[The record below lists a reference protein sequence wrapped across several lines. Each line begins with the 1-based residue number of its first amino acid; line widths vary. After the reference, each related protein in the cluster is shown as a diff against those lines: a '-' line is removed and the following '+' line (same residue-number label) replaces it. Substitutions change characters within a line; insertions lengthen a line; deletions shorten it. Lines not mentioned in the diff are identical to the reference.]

1 MKKLVVIGLMMF
13 ITLVFTGCSNEVP
26 SGDIVAVTT
35 NADGIQLTYTNGS
48 GYWIDKED
56 IKDGDKAINMKKA
69 IETYGDNY
77 QVVELSNVDFLIVWD
92 NAQLI
97 FNNNE
102 CVGYVS
108 LY

>member
-1 MKKLVVIGLMMF
+1 MKKIMILGLMMF
-13 ITLVFTGCSNEVP
+13 ITLIFTGCSNEVP
-26 SGDIVAVTT
+26 SGDIETVIT
-35 NADGIQLTYTNGS
+35 NTDGIQLTYSNGD

-56 IKDGDKAINMKKA
+56 IKEGDKGINMKKA

-77 QVVELSNVDFLIVWD
+77 QVVELSKSDFLIVWD
-92 NAQLI
+92 DAKLI

-102 CVGYVS
+102 CIGYVS

>member
-1 MKKLVVIGLMMF
+1 MKKLMVLGLMMF
-13 ITLVFTGCSNEVP
+13 ITLLFTGCSNATP
-26 SGDIVAVTT
+26 SGDIIAVTT
-35 NADGIQLTYTNGS
+35 NTDGIQLTYSNGS

-56 IKDGDKAINMKKA
+56 IKDGDKAINMKQA

-77 QVVELSNVDFLIVWD
+77 QVVELSKSDFLIVWD
-92 NAQLI
+92 NAKLI

-102 CVGYVS
+102 CVGYIS

>member
-1 MKKLVVIGLMMF
+1 MKKIMVLGLLMF
-13 ITLVFTGCSNEVP
+13 IVLVFTGCSNATP

-35 NADGIQLTYTNGS
+35 NTDGIQLTYSNGD

-56 IKDGDKAINMKKA
+56 IKDGDGINMKKA

-77 QVVELSNVDFLIVWD
+77 QVIELSRNDFLIVWD
-92 NAQLI
+92 NAKLI

-102 CVGYVS
+102 CVGYVN

>member
-1 MKKLVVIGLMMF
+1 MKKLMVIALMMF
-13 ITLVFTGCSNEVP
+13 ITLIFTGCSNEVP
-26 SGDIVAVTT
+26 SGDIETVIT
-35 NADGIQLTYTNGS
+35 NTDGIQLTYSDGS

-56 IKDGDKAINMKKA
+56 IKDGDGINMKKA

-77 QVVELSNVDFLIVWD
+77 SVVELSNTDFLIVWD
-92 NAQLI
+92 NVQLI

>member
-26 SGDIVAVTT
+26 SGDITAVTT
-35 NADGIQLTYTNGS
+35 NTDGIQLTYTNGD

-77 QVVELSNVDFLIVWD
+77 QVVELSKSDFLIVWGD
-92 NAQLI
+92 AKLI

-102 CVGYVS
+102 CIGYVS

>member
-1 MKKLVVIGLMMF
+1 MKKLMVIGLMMF
-13 ITLVFTGCSNEVP
+13 IVLVFTGCSNATP
-26 SGDIVAVTT
+26 SGEVVAVTT
-35 NADGIQLTYTNGS
+35 NTEGIQLTYSNGS

-69 IETYGDNY
+69 IETYGDDF
-77 QVVELSNVDFLIVWD
+77 QVVELSKSDFLIVWD

-102 CVGYVS
+102 CVGYVG

>member
-13 ITLVFTGCSNEVP
+13 IVLVFTGCSNATP
-26 SGDIVAVTT
+26 SGEVVAVTT
-35 NADGIQLTYTNGS
+35 NTEGIQLTYTNGD

-56 IKDGDKAINMKKA
+56 IKEGDKAINMKQA
-69 IETYGDNY
+69 IKTYGDNY
-77 QVVELSNVDFLIVWD
+77 QVVELSKSDFLIVWD
-92 NAQLI
+92 NAKLI

-102 CVGYVS
+102 CVGYIS

>member
-35 NADGIQLTYTNGS
+35 NTDGIQLAYSNGD

-56 IKDGDKAINMKKA
+56 IKEGDKGINMKKA

-92 NAQLI
+92 KAQLI

-102 CVGYVS
+102 CVGYVG

>member
-13 ITLVFTGCSNEVP
+13 ITLVFTGCSNATP
-26 SGDIVAVTT
+26 PGDIIAVTT
-35 NADGIQLTYTNGS
+35 NAEGIQLTYTNGD

-56 IKDGDKAINMKKA
+56 IKEGDKAINMKKA

-77 QVVELSNVDFLIVWD
+77 QVVELSKSDFLIVWD
-92 NAQLI
+92 KAQLI

-102 CVGYVS
+102 CVGYVG

>member
-1 MKKLVVIGLMMF
+1 MKKLMILALMMF
-13 ITLVFTGCSNEVP
+13 ITLVFTGCSNETP
-26 SGDIVAVTT
+26 SGEVVAVTT
-35 NADGIQLTYTNGS
+35 NTEGIQLTYTNGD

-56 IKDGDKAINMKKA
+56 IKEGDKAINMKKA

-77 QVVELSNVDFLIVWD
+77 QVVELSKSDFLIVWD
-92 NAQLI
+92 KAQLI

-102 CVGYVS
+102 CVGYVG

>member
-1 MKKLVVIGLMMF
+1 MKKLMVLGLMMF
-13 ITLVFTGCSNEVP
+13 IVLVFTGCSNATE
-26 SGDIVAVTT
+26 SGDIIAVTT
-35 NADGIQLTYTNGS
+35 NTEGIQLTYSNGD

-56 IKDGDKAINMKKA
+56 IKDGDGINMKKA

-77 QVVELSNVDFLIVWD
+77 QVVELSKTDFLIVWD
-92 NAQLI
+92 NAKLI

-102 CVGYVS
+102 CIGHVS

>member
-1 MKKLVVIGLMMF
+1 MKKLMVLGLMMF
-13 ITLVFTGCSNEVP
+13 IVLVFTGCSNATP
-26 SGDIVAVTT
+26 SGDIIAVTT
-35 NADGIQLTYTNGS
+35 NTDGIRLAYSNGDD
-48 GYWIDKED
+48 YWIDKED

-77 QVVELSNVDFLIVWD
+77 QVVELSKSDFLIVWD
-92 NAQLI
+92 KARLI

>member
-1 MKKLVVIGLMMF
+1 MKKLMVLGLMMF
-13 ITLVFTGCSNEVP
+13 IVLVFTGCSNATP
-26 SGDIVAVTT
+26 SGDIASSTT
-35 NADGIQLTYTNGS
+35 NTDGIQLTYPNGD

-56 IKDGDKAINMKKA
+56 IKEGNKGINMKKA

-77 QVVELSNVDFLIVWD
+77 QVVELSKTDFLIVWD
-92 NAQLI
+92 KAQLI

>member
-1 MKKLVVIGLMMF
+1 MKKLMVIGLMVF
-13 ITLVFTGCSNEVP
+13 IVLVFTGCSNATP
-26 SGDIVAVTT
+26 SGDIIAVTT
-35 NADGIQLTYTNGS
+35 NTNGIQLTYTNGG

-56 IKDGDKAINMKKA
+56 IKDGDGINMKKA

-77 QVVELSNVDFLIVWD
+77 QVVELSKTDFLIVWD
-92 NAQLI
+92 DAKLI

>member
-35 NADGIQLTYTNGS
+35 NTDGIQLTYTNGE

-56 IKDGDKAINMKKA
+56 IKEGDKSIDMKKA
-69 IETYGDNY
+69 IKTYGDNY
-77 QVVELSNVDFLIVWD
+77 QVVELSKSDFLIVWD
-92 NAQLI
+92 NVQLI
-97 FNNNE
+97 FNNNK
-102 CVGYVS
+102 CVGYVG

>member
-1 MKKLVVIGLMMF
+1 MKKLMILALMMF

-26 SGDIVAVTT
+26 SGDIVAATT
-35 NADGIQLTYTNGS
+35 NTEGIQLTYTNGS

-77 QVVELSNVDFLIVWD
+77 QVVELSKSDFLIVWD
-92 NAQLI
+92 DAKLI

-102 CVGYVS
+102 CIGYVS

>member
-1 MKKLVVIGLMMF
+1 MKKLVVLGLMMF

-35 NADGIQLTYTNGS
+35 NADGIQLNYADGG
-48 GYWIDKED
+48 GYWIDKKD
-56 IKDGDKAINMKKA
+56 IKDGDGINMKQA
-69 IETYGDNY
+69 IETYGDEF
-77 QVVELSNVDFLIVWD
+77 QVVELSKTDFLIVWD
-92 NAQLI
+92 NVQLI

-102 CVGYVS
+102 CIGYVS

>member
-1 MKKLVVIGLMMF
+1 MKKLMVLGLMMF
-13 ITLVFTGCSNEVP
+13 ITLVFTGCEKGSEVE
-26 SGDIVAVTT
+26 T
-35 NADGIQLTYTNGS
+35 NKG
-48 GYWIDKED
+48 
-56 IKDGDKAINMKKA
+56 INMKQA

-77 QVVELSNVDFLIVWD
+77 QVIELSNVDFLIVWD
-92 NAQLI
+92 NAKLI

>member
-1 MKKLVVIGLMMF
+1 MKKLMVIGLMMF

-26 SGDIVAVTT
+26 SGDIETVIT
-35 NADGIQLTYTNGS
+35 NTDGIQLTYTNGS

-56 IKDGDKAINMKKA
+56 IKDGDGINMKQA
-69 IETYGDNY
+69 IETYGDEF
-77 QVVELSNVDFLIVWD
+77 QVVELSKTDFLIVWD
-92 NAQLI
+92 EVKLI

-102 CVGYVS
+102 CVGYVG

>member
-1 MKKLVVIGLMMF
+1 MKKLMVIGLMVF
-13 ITLVFTGCSNEVP
+13 IVLVFTGCSNATP
-26 SGDIVAVTT
+26 SGDIIAVTT
-35 NADGIQLTYTNGS
+35 NTNGIQLTYTNS
-48 GYWIDKED
+48 DGYWIDKED

-77 QVVELSNVDFLIVWD
+77 SVVELSKSDFLIVWD
-92 NAQLI
+92 NAKLI

-102 CVGYVS
+102 CVGHVS

>member
-1 MKKLVVIGLMMF
+1 MKKLLVVGLMCF
-13 ITLVFTGCSNEVP
+13 ITLLFTGCEQAKNER
-26 SGDIVAVTT
+26 G
-35 NADGIQLTYTNGS
+35 
-48 GYWIDKED
+48 
-56 IKDGDKAINMKKA
+56 INMKQA

-77 QVVELSNVDFLIVWD
+77 QVVELSKSDFLIVWD
-92 NAQLI
+92 KAQLI

>member
-13 ITLVFTGCSNEVP
+13 ITLVFTGCSNATP
-26 SGDIVAVTT
+26 SGEVVAVTT
-35 NADGIQLTYTNGS
+35 NTNSIQLTYSDGS

-77 QVVELSNVDFLIVWD
+77 QVVELSKSDFLIVW
-92 NAQLI
+92 NSVQLI

>member
-13 ITLVFTGCSNEVP
+13 ITLVFTGCSNETP

-35 NADGIQLTYTNGS
+35 NTDGIHLAYSNGD

-56 IKDGDKAINMKKA
+56 IKDGNKGINMKQA
-69 IETYGDNY
+69 IETYGDNF
-77 QVVELSNVDFLIVWD
+77 QVVELSNTDFLIVWD

-97 FNNNE
+97 FNNNK
-102 CVGYVS
+102 CVGYVG

>member
-1 MKKLVVIGLMMF
+1 MKKLMVTGLMMF
-13 ITLVFTGCSNEVP
+13 ITLVFTGCSNATE
-26 SGDIVAVTT
+26 SGDIIAVTT
-35 NADGIQLTYTNGS
+35 NAEGIQLTYTNS
-48 GYWIDKED
+48 DGYWIDKED
-56 IKDGDKAINMKKA
+56 IKEGDKSISMKKA

-77 QVVELSNVDFLIVWD
+77 QVIELSKSDFLIVWD
-92 NAQLI
+92 DAKLI

>member
-1 MKKLVVIGLMMF
+1 MKKLMFLGLMVF
-13 ITLVFTGCSNEVP
+13 IVLVFTGCSNATP

-35 NADGIQLTYTNGS
+35 NAEGIQLTYSNGD

-56 IKDGDKAINMKKA
+56 IKEGNKGINMKKA

-77 QVVELSNVDFLIVWD
+77 QVVELSKTDFLIVWD
-92 NAQLI
+92 KAQLI

>member
-1 MKKLVVIGLMMF
+1 MKKLMVLGLMMF
-13 ITLVFTGCSNEVP
+13 IVLVFTGCSNATE
-26 SGDIVAVTT
+26 SGDIIAVTT
-35 NADGIQLTYTNGS
+35 NTEGIQLTYSNGD

-56 IKDGDKAINMKKA
+56 IKDGDGINMKKA

-77 QVVELSNVDFLIVWD
+77 QVVELSKTDFLIVWD
-92 NAQLI
+92 DVQLI

-102 CVGYVS
+102 CIGHVS